1 MDDRL
6 EEETLVIKAL
16 KGFGQSS
23 TTSSN
28 NEGPRTSASPEWHGE
43 QPWNHRKRMPH
54 TCISLADF
62 ESSNSWLGQEST
74 KCSTKFEAIICVV
87 LFLRFCQT
95 FAKPLGCVFAC
106 VCALQT
112 CPRVDAAANVA
123 REPSIQVCL
132 TTLGNLWLINKT
144 ASSVNLGSGELFG
157 FNVGSYVE
165 IPSGMMFAN
174 C

>member
-1 MDDRL
+1 M
-6 EEETLVIKAL
+6 IKAL

-106 VCALQT
+106 VCVCAPNMSQGGRSCKCGAGTFDPSVSHYAGKPLADQQDRQLCQSWQWGT
-112 CPRVDAAANVA
+112 LRV
-123 REPSIQVCL
+123 QCWQL
-132 TTLGNLWLINKT
+132 
-144 ASSVNLGSGELFG
+144 
-157 FNVGSYVE
+157 
-165 IPSGMMFAN
+165 

>member
-1 MDDRL
+1 M
-6 EEETLVIKAL
+6 
-16 KGFGQSS
+16 
-23 TTSSN
+23 
-28 NEGPRTSASPEWHGE
+28 
-43 QPWNHRKRMPH
+43 
-54 TCISLADF
+54 
-62 ESSNSWLGQEST
+62 
-74 KCSTKFEAIICVV
+74 
-87 LFLRFCQT
+87 
-95 FAKPLGCVFAC
+95 C
-106 VCALQT
+106 VCVLQT